1 MTKPVSDQN
10 YFKVNRI
17 MDTNK
22 IEFLEGFSEIE
33 GRLVRKMFLQLKV
46 DILSGNNSRLV
57 TDVKK
62 KIKKDLEKQLEVFNR
77 FYDRFRRTKTY
88 KSKQEAKM
96 KQIIFKECLQKSF
109 RHYSFL
115 TLILFHPFL
124 IFYMSFLLRMIII
137 SNKKL

>member
-1 MTKPVSDQN
+1 MTKPN

-17 MDTNK
+17 MDTNT

-33 GRLVRKMFLQLKV
+33 GRLVRKMFLQLKI
-46 DILSGNNSRLV
+46 DILSSNNPRLV

-77 FYDRFRRTKTY
+77 FYDSFRRTKTY

-96 KQIIFKECLQKSF
+96 KQIIFKECLQKTLKY
-109 RHYSFL
+109 YSFL
-115 TLILFHPFL
+115 ILIWEENEVQFINITFL
-124 IFYMSFLLRMIII
+124 
-137 SNKKL
+137 